1 MEAVVPVTAVAVD
14 PARIPAPFP
23 PAVQSPEQVAELV
36 LVALRTALRDP
47 AEHRLYQTGKLP
59 GLFAG
64 KHGTPGDAA
73 RFAVAGGLLD
83 VVRTEVRGKQAVE
96 WVRPTP
102 KAVRFVDERDSPKA
116 VLKDLRA
123 VIGETRAGVPVWL
136 ADTQAELTAL
146 RSSFEDRAR
155 QFIEHLDALTKRVEA
170 ALRRTEAHPP
180 GVPDSVGRAVSWG
193 IAALEYLDRRTFTG
207 VPGDCPLG
215 ELFRAVRGQFADL
228 TLTDFHTGI
237 RRLHDLRAVKLVA
250 GATADTEYALV
261 VGAEVCSAVR
271 R

>member
-1 MEAVVPVTAVAVD
+1 MEAVAPVTAVAVD

-23 PAVQSPEQVAELV
+23 PAVPSPEQVTEVV

-102 KAVRFVDERDSPKA
+102 KAVRFVDEHDSPKA
-116 VLKDLRA
+116 VLKDLQA
-123 VIGETRAGVPVWL
+123 VIGDTRAGVPAWL
-136 ADTQAELTAL
+136 ADTQAELAAL
-146 RSSFEDRAR
+146 RTAFEDRAR
-155 QFIEHLDALTKRVEA
+155 QFIEQLDSLTKRVEA
-170 ALRRTEAHPP
+170 AIRRAEADPP
-180 GVPDSVGRAVSWG
+180 GVAAGRAVPWG
-193 IAALEYLDRRTFTG
+193 VAALEYLDRRTFTG

-215 ELFRAVRGQFADL
+215 ELFRAVRGQFAEL
-228 TLTDFHTGI
+228 TLTDFHAGI
-237 RRLHDLRAVKLVA
+237 RRLHDLRGVKLVA
-250 GATADTEYALV
+250 GALADTEYALV

>member
-1 MEAVVPVTAVAVD
+1 MDAVAPLALD

-23 PAVQSPEQVAELV
+23 PAVHSPEQVAESL
-36 LVALRTALRDP
+36 LAALRIALRDP

-59 GLFAG
+59 GLFAS

-102 KAVRFVDERDSPKA
+102 KAVRFVDEHDSPKT
-116 VLKDLRA
+116 VLKDLQA

-136 ADTQAELTAL
+136 ADTQAELAAL

-170 ALRRTEAHPP
+170 ALRRAEANPSGLTESSART
-180 GVPDSVGRAVSWG
+180 VAWG

-215 ELFRAVRGQFADL
+215 ELFRAVREQFANL
-228 TLTDFHTGI
+228 TLSDFHAGI
-237 RRLHDLRAVKLVA
+237 RRLHDLRAVKLTPGSA
-250 GATADTEYALV
+250 ADTEYGLV
-261 VGAEVCSAVR
+261 VGAEVCSAVKR
-271 R
+271 